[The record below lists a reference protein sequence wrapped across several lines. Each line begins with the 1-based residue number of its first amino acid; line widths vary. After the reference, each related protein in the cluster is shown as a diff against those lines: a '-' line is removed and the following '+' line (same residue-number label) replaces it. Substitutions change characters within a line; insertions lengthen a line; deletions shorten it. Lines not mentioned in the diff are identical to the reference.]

1 MGAIG
6 PSGAFGA
13 ASGVASGV
21 TVPPE
26 TLPCPS
32 CHRITTVQAVY
43 EGIERVQCVNCGRL
57 LRKRPALSAEK
68 RAQAR
73 ALRWAAAQIE
83 SSFRTRHRRKR
94 RGGEDEL
101 YEEGLAKAVGQL
113 LDWARVI
120 HKLPGL

>member
-1 MGAIG
+1 MRALG
-6 PSGAFGA
+6 PSGAVD
-13 ASGVASGV
+13 GVA
-21 TVPPE
+21 VPPE

-32 CHRITTVQAVY
+32 CHRITTVPAVY
-43 EGIERVQCVNCGRL
+43 EGIERVECVNCGRL
-57 LRKRPALSAEK
+57 LRQRLALSAEK

-83 SSFRTRHRRKR
+83 SSLTTRHRRKR
-94 RGGEDEL
+94 RGGEDEVC
-101 YEEGLAKAVGQL
+101 EEGLAKAVGQL

>member
-6 PSGAFGA
+6 PSGAFRA
-13 ASGVASGV
+13 ANAVAA
-21 TVPPE
+21 PPE

-32 CHRITTVQAVY
+32 CHRITTVLAVY
-43 EGIERVQCVNCGRL
+43 EGIERVECVNCGRL
-57 LRKRPALSAEK
+57 LRKRPALNAEK
-68 RAQAR
+68 RAQAK
-73 ALRWAAAQIE
+73 ALRWAAGQIE
-83 SSFRTRHRRKR
+83 SSLTTRHRRKR
-94 RGGEDEL
+94 RGGEDEV